1 MSETQNYIDLK
12 VNGRLFP
19 LWILS
24 NFKKFNLPPIERKD
38 GEDPCNKK
46 SSGDVKE
53 LRNYQAFI
61 GSILDYRSPYHNA
74 LVYHGLGA
82 GKTVAA
88 INVYNVLYNYNPAW
102 NVFLLIKASLKD
114 DPWLKDLKEWI
125 PKEDQ
130 EERMA
135 NIKFVHYDAPNADKS
150 FLNAVKEADSTKKN
164 IYIFDEAH
172 NFIKNVYN
180 NMITKTGKRA
190 LTIYEHIIQDKKEND
205 STRVVLLSGTPAVNT
220 PYELALIFN
229 LLRPGIFPSTETK
242 FNETYITRTGNSL
255 SLNPA
260 SKNMFQR
267 RILGLVSYY
276 IGSDPN
282 LFASKEIKVKEVPM
296 DPYQLQVYEHFE
308 YIEEQLERARAKNK
322 SGATVYRSYTRQ
334 SSNFVFPV
342 MGGNYTG
349 ENRPRPAKFKLTEKE
364 AEEIITGRL
373 ETMNNKQLETG
384 KKDLDIDAIRK
395 NASMYLQAVDGFIKT
410 FINYLDEIAA
420 SDKKAGNTL
429 EDDIQAFKSKY
440 KYKFADFWKNYKS
453 KSKLLET
460 LYASS
465 CKMVAL
471 IFYSLRSKGPILVFS
486 NFVKMEGLEIFK
498 IYLSYFGFG
507 DFSKSGGS
515 DYHRYTEFHGEIDRD
530 VRKKNLL
537 AFNGKDNIDGK
548 LIKMILISPA
558 GSEGINL
565 RNVRQVHVIEPY
577 WNEVRIQQLIGRALR
592 MCSHADLPMEER
604 KVDIFRYHA
613 IRPEGSKQ
621 SSKPS
626 TDQDIYSLAMQKETL
641 IDSFLQTVREASID
655 CELFKHHNM
664 INGEY
669 TCFKFNESS
678 YFDKFVGPAYK
689 DDIYY
694 DKKIDNGLNSINSVK
709 KKIKVFKIKGRME
722 IDGEMSDISEY
733 WYNPDTG
740 IVYDKDFDYPVGR
753 VSKEFGLPKKI
764 DASTYLI
771 DEVIDIPKLKRV

>member
-1 MSETQNYIDLK
+1 MSESQNYIDLK

-61 GSILDYRSPYHNA
+61 GSILDYRSPSHNA

-114 DPWLKDLKEWI
+114 DPWLKDLKEWL
-125 PKEDQ
+125 PKQDQ

-150 FLNAVKEADSTKKN
+150 FLNAVKEADATKKN

-180 NMITKTGKRA
+180 NMITKSGKRA
-190 LTIYEHIIQDKKEND
+190 LTIYDYIIQDKKEND

-242 FNETYITRTGNSL
+242 FNEVYITRSGNNL
-255 SLNPA
+255 SLNPL

-282 LFASKEIKVKEVPM
+282 LFAAKEIKVKEIPM
-296 DPYQLQVYEHFE
+296 DPYQQQVYEHFE

-342 MGGNYTG
+342 MGGNFTG
-349 ENRPRPAKFKLTEKE
+349 ENRPRPAKFKLSEKE
-364 AEEIITGRL
+364 AEEIISGRL
-373 ETMNNKQLETG
+373 EKMTETAE

-395 NASMYLQAVDGFIKT
+395 NVSMYLQAVES
-410 FINYLDEIAA
+410 FINAFKDHLAQAA
-420 SDKKAGNTL
+420 NADKKSGKTMDA
-429 EDDIQAFKSKY
+429 DIEVFKNKY
-440 KYKFADFWKNYKS
+440 KYKFGEFWKSHKDKS
-453 KSKLLET
+453 SLLKI
-460 LYASS
+460 LYSCS
-465 CKMVAL
+465 CKMTAT
-471 IFYSLRSKGPILVFS
+471 IFYMMKSKGPVLVFS

-498 IYLSYFGFG
+498 IYLGCFGFG
-507 DFSKSGGS
+507 DFSTQGGS
-515 DYHRYTEFHGEIDRD
+515 DYHRYTEFHGEIERD
-530 VRKKNLL
+530 IRRKNLI
-537 AFNGKDNIDGK
+537 AFNAKDNIDGK
-548 LIKMILISPA
+548 QIKLILISPA

-565 RNVRQVHVIEPY
+565 RNVRQVHVIDPY

-613 IRPEGSKQ
+613 VRASGSKIT
-621 SSKPS
+621 KPA
-626 TDQDIYSLAMQKETL
+626 TDQEIYSLAMQKETL
-641 IDSFLQTVREASID
+641 IDSFLQTVREAAID
-655 CELFKHHNM
+655 CELFKNHNM

-689 DDIYY
+689 EDIYY
-694 DKKIDNGLNSINSVK
+694 DKKMDNGLNSVNSVK
-709 KKIKVFKIKGRME
+709 KKVKVYKIKARMQ
-722 IDGEMSDISEY
+722 IDGELSDVGEY

-740 IVYDKDFDYPVGR
+740 IVYDKDFDFPVGR
-753 VSKEFGLPKKI
+753 VAKEFGVAKKI
-764 DASTYLI
+764 DPQTYLV

>member
-24 NFKKFNLPPIERKD
+24 NFKKYNLPPIERKD

-190 LTIYEHIIQDKKEND
+190 LTIYDYIIQDKKEND

-242 FNETYITRTGNSL
+242 FNETYITRTGNTL

-282 LFASKEIKVKEVPM
+282 LFASKEIKVKSIPM

-308 YIEEQLERARAKNK
+308 YIEEQLERARANNK

-364 AEEIITGRL
+364 AEEIISGRL
-373 ETMNNKQLETG
+373 DTLTEPAKTNKKE
-384 KKDLDIDAIRK
+384 LDIDAIRK

-410 FINYLDEIAA
+410 FIEHLDGLA
-420 SDKKAGNTL
+420 SEDKKEGQTL
-429 EDDIQAFKSKY
+429 ADDIEVFKSKY
-440 KYKFADFWKNYKS
+440 KYKFAEFWKGHKS

-465 CKMVAL
+465 CKMVAV
-471 IFYSLRSKGPILVFS
+471 IFYSMRSKGPILVFS

-507 DFSKSGGS
+507 DFSKFQGS
-515 DYHRYTEFHGEIDRD
+515 DYHRYTEFHGEIERD
-530 VRKKNLL
+530 VRKKNLI

-613 IRPEGSKQ
+613 VRPTGSKIT
-621 SSKPS
+621 KDS
-626 TDQDIYSLAMQKETL
+626 TDQDIYSLAMEKESL

-655 CELFKHHNM
+655 CELFKNHNM

-694 DKKIDNGLNSINSVK
+694 DKKIDNGLNSVNSVK
-709 KKIKVFKIKGRME
+709 KKIKVFKIKARME
-722 IDGEMSDISEY
+722 IDGELSDVGEY

-764 DASTYLI
+764 DATTYLI